1 MQGKEAYEQLQNA
14 WILEMAE
21 LSATKKAEAESV
33 KHFISK
39 TEDSYRQAY
48 GRRVETFKRQ
58 CVFFG
63 TTNEIEFLKDRTGNR
78 RYWPLMVGV
87 NKPKKNLFEDLNKH
101 EIDMIWAE
109 AMHFY
114 KKGEKLILEGDIQKQ
129 ATVQQEKHLEGNSKE
144 GLMKGVLRY

>member
-1 MQGKEAYEQLQNA
+1 MKL
-14 WILEMAE
+14 
-21 LSATKKAEAESV
+21 K
-33 KHFISK
+33 
-39 TEDSYRQAY
+39 
-48 GRRVETFKRQ
+48 
-58 CVFFG
+58 
-63 TTNEIEFLKDRTGNR
+63 FLKDRTGNR

-129 ATVQQEKHLEGNSKE
+129 ATILTRKT
-144 GLMKGVLRY
+144 LRR